1 MCAAGKKE
9 IFWAQNYRNFACE
22 RSREEDFFFCLLS
35 KTEMNAKVKLRR
47 TINSFSL
54 FSLNEFF
61 ISPLPNKQ
69 TEVVNSNAR
78 VSTQII

>member
-1 MCAAGKKE
+1 
-9 IFWAQNYRNFACE
+9 
-22 RSREEDFFFCLLS
+22 
-35 KTEMNAKVKLRR
+35 MNAKVKLRR